1 MQGKGWVAAKD
12 LKLNDKLELQNGED
26 AFVDAIRREK
36 LPEPIQVFNFEVED
50 FHTYYVGIGSILVD
64 NLCKPT
70 DIGKAGELKAGISK
84 KKTSFTVNERVRIPD
99 YTNKYRKFIVEVKN
113 VRYQSNTLQLR
124 DFADIATQNG
134 YRKILI
140 VKKSARV
147 ANTVYK
153 AGWTVHRVL

>member
-1 MQGKGWVAAKD
+1 MG
-12 LKLNDKLELQNGED
+12 QNGED

-36 LPEPIQVFNFEVED
+36 LDQPIQVFNFEVED
-50 FHTYYVGIGSILVD
+50 FHTYYVGAGCVLVH

-70 DIGKAGELKAGISK
+70 DIGKAGELKAGIPA
-84 KKTSFTVNERVRIPD
+84 KKTSFTVNGRVRIPD

-134 YRKILI
+134 YRKILL
-140 VKKSARV
+140 VRQGTKV
-147 ANTVYK
+147 ASTVYK